1 MEYQKILVLQ
11 TAFLGDVILAT
22 PVVKALNQIFPNAQ
36 IDTLTIPETSIVF
49 KYNPYVTER
58 LIFDK
63 RRPLK
68 KIISFLGLIH
78 LLRKNKYDLAVSI
91 QSSITSALLMFV
103 GKIPNRV
110 GFSRQKLLTQPVT
123 VKPGIHTRI
132 RYLKLVKSFSNKN
145 FDSQTKIYWTD
156 SEESKVQNLVDS
168 IGKNGYFLI
177 GIAPGSVWYTKKWL
191 QEYYIELLKLLANQK
206 VKIFLIGGKEEK
218 QLCEEII
225 RKSETSAKNLA
236 GCLTILESAALISKL
251 NLMIT
256 NDSAPLHI
264 ANAVKTDVIA
274 IFGPTVPVHG
284 FFPFRDNDKIMEIDL
299 YCRPCSKHGGTKCPE
314 KHFRCMR
321 EIIPKMVFDEIKQ
334 RI

>member
-22 PVVKALNQIFPNAQ
+22 PILKALNQLFPKAQ
-36 IDTLTIPETSIVF
+36 IDVLTIPQTSIVF

-63 RRPLK
+63 KKPLK
-68 KIISFLGLIH
+68 KIISFFRLITSI
-78 LLRKNKYDLAVSI
+78 RKNKYDLAISI
-91 QSSITSALLMFV
+91 QSSITSAFLMLF

-110 GFSRQKLLTQPVT
+110 GFSRQKLLTHPVT

-132 RYLKLVKSFSNKN
+132 RYLKLLKSFSNKN
-145 FDSQTKIYWTD
+145 FDSQTEIYWTD

-168 IGKNGYFLI
+168 IHKNGYFLI

-191 QEYYIELLKLLANQK
+191 QEYFVDLLKLLNNEK
-206 VKIFLIGGKEEK
+206 VKIFLIGGNEEK
-218 QLCEEII
+218 QLCDEII
-225 RKSETSAKNLA
+225 KNSLTEAKNLA

-274 IFGPTVPVHG
+274 IFGPTVPAHG

-299 YCRPCSKHGGTKCPE
+299 YCRPCSKHGGSKCPE

-321 EIIPKMVFDEIKQ
+321 EITPKMVFDEIKH